1 MLPNEILYHKN
12 WVGVKSDSKIPLQL
26 PSMKYASSTN
36 PETWCDYNTAYNCYA
51 KKMCKFLGYV
61 FDDNGIVG
69 IDIDKGF
76 DEDGMLSDLAV
87 DIISHC
93 QSYTEISKSG
103 RGVHI
108 LVKGTIPF
116 LGANNQNGVE
126 IYRSGRYF
134 ILTGKQIVFNEIIE
148 NQEALNYIVS
158 RYFPTTPRKANLN
171 VGVRDVIYK
180 PIKKFEKGHII
191 TTYPPINEGSRH
203 ICLLSLAGQYRNAGA
218 REDEIYSTLDYVN
231 QTACFPPVDEKELK
245 SIVRSIMK
253 YDDSKGN

>member
-1 MLPNEILYHKN
+1 MLPNELLFKRN
-12 WVGVKSDSKIPLQL
+12 WVGVKSGSKVPLSL
-26 PSMKYASSTN
+26 PTMNYASSTN
-36 PETWCDYNTAYNCYA
+36 PDTWCDYTTAYGCVY
-51 KKMCKFLGYV
+51 KGMCKYLGFV
-61 FDDNGIVG
+61 FDDSGIVG

-87 DIISHC
+87 DIISRC
-93 QSYTEISKSG
+93 QSYTELSRSG

-134 ILTGKQIVFNEIIE
+134 IMTGRQIIFNDIVE
-148 NQEALNYIVS
+148 NQDALDYVVS
-158 RYFPTTPRKANLN
+158 RYFPTTPTKKNID
-171 VGVRDVIYK
+171 VGVRDVIYS
-180 PIKKFEKGHII
+180 PVRKFEKGKVT

-203 ICLLSLAGQYRNAGA
+203 LCLLSLAGQYRGAGA
-218 REDEIYSTLDYVN
+218 DEKEIYTTLQYVN
-231 QTACFPPVDEKELK
+231 KTACFPPVDDKELK

-253 YDDSKGN
+253 YDNNR